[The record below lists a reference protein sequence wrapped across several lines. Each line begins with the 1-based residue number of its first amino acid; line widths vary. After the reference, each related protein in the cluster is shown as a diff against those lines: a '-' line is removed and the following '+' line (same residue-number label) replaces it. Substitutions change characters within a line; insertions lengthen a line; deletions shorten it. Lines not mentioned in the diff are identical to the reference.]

1 MSWFCR
7 APATAKATVNNPSNY
22 LRILQQRWR
31 VVAVCLFVGIIAG
44 LISTSGGGGSAGTG
58 GRQYSSTATLTSSN
72 LDSGGTARDL
82 ARAAKLITTQ
92 TVATQAV
99 KAAKISGDPMTV
111 ANSIAVEPDVE
122 GGVLTITAENSSPTA
137 AKTLAAAFGEAVIQ
151 GLQRANDLAVQKLNA
166 QIASVE
172 DQLNPAEGSPVPN
185 RAELQASEK
194 AMKAKVAALQSANA
208 GPPLVV
214 LDTSS
219 AELTSS
225 PPGRFTAP
233 SGLGP
238 RLLVGL
244 FLGLVL
250 GVALALLLDRVD
262 TRLRTRSAVQDAF
275 RLPVIGEIP
284 QLSKR
289 DRRGDHVV
297 AAEHPD
303 SAAAESYRSLRS
315 AVLNLPSTRLVGR
328 RGAINPADEQHSDP
342 PAVVLVTSPRR
353 GDGKTTT
360 VVNLAA
366 CMAETGR
373 TVLVLDCDLRN
384 PAVHRYLKASRPEG
398 LSNLLV
404 VGVDRD
410 TELVLQ
416 DSWIVDRDLERA
428 VQDTPI
434 PGVSVATAGTAV
446 HHPAALLSKMASII
460 GAARRYADVVII
472 DAPPLLTAND
482 AIEIVPYVDTVL
494 VVSRAGATTAEHAER
509 ASDALGRIQAPV
521 TGVALTAAGRQF
533 AGADR
538 DGDVGTNW
546 KRFTDWL
553 TTGGE
558 QSRGRDWPADM
569 DEATHA
575 RLERDLVPG
584 MHRAERS
591 AAPDRL
597 PRAVPP
603 DPEQTQEIRRPG
615 DAHLP
620 NGDRRGSLGQQPDDG
635 LDRR

>member
-1 MSWFCR
+1 
-7 APATAKATVNNPSNY
+7 VNNPSNY

-31 VVAVCLFVGIIAG
+31 VVAVCMFVGVLAG
-44 LISTSGGGGSAGTG
+44 LISTSGGGSADTG
-58 GRQYSSTATLTSSN
+58 GRQFSSTATLMSSN
-72 LDSGGTARDL
+72 PDPTSAARDL
-82 ARAAKLITTQ
+82 ARAATLVTTER
-92 TVATQAV
+92 VATQAV
-99 KAAKISGDPMTV
+99 KDAKVSGDPAAI
-111 ANSIAVEPDVE
+111 ANSITVDADEQA
-122 GGVLTITAENSSPTA
+122 GALTLTAQNPSAAAAERLATAFGDTVIEELDRANGLPIRTLESTIKNSQAQLDTSPAPTGEEQTDLANRIKA
-137 AKTLAAAFGEAVIQ
+137 AKAKLALLQ
-151 GLQRANDLAVQKLNA
+151 GAGA
-166 QIASVE
+166 
-172 DQLNPAEGSPVPN
+172 GS
-185 RAELQASEK
+185 
-194 AMKAKVAALQSANA
+194 ALS
-208 GPPLVV
+208 LY
-214 LDTSS
+214 DTSS
-219 AELTSS
+219 AVPTSS
-225 PPGRFTAP
+225 PGRFTAP

-244 FLGLVL
+244 GLGLLL

-275 RLPVIGEIP
+275 RLPVVGEIP
-284 QLSKR
+284 ELSKR
-289 DRRGDHVV
+289 DRRGDHVI

-303 SAAAESYRSLRS
+303 TAAAESYRSLRS
-315 AVLNLPSTRLVGR
+315 AVLNLPSIRLVGR
-328 RGAINPADEQHSDP
+328 RSAISSADEQHSDP

-373 TVLVLDCDLRN
+373 SVLVLDCDLRN

-404 VGVDRD
+404 VGVDRG

-446 HHPAALLSKMASII
+446 HHPSALLSKLASII

-509 ASDALGRIQAPV
+509 ASDSLARIQAPV

-538 DGDVGTNW
+538 DGDAGASW

-553 TTGGE
+553 TANGE
-558 QSRGRDWPADM
+558 QPRGRDWPADA
-569 DEATHA
+569 DEPTRA
-575 RLERDLVPG
+575 RLERDLMPG
-584 MHRAERS
+584 LRRDAPSGPHDRA
-591 AAPDRL
+591 
-597 PRAVPP
+597 PRTEPP

-620 NGDRRGSLGQQPDDG
+620 NGDRRGTPGRRPDDG

>member
-1 MSWFCR
+1 M
-7 APATAKATVNNPSNY
+7 
-22 LRILQQRWR
+22 
-31 VVAVCLFVGIIAG
+31 FVGILAG
-44 LISTSGGGGSAGTG
+44 LISTSGGGSADTG
-58 GRQYSSTATLTSSN
+58 GRQYSATATLRSIN
-72 LDSGGTARDL
+72 DDPDGTTHDL
-82 ARAAKLITTQ
+82 ALATRLLTTP
-92 TVATQAV
+92 TVATEAV
-99 KAAKISGDPMTV
+99 KIAKVGGDPLTV
-111 ANSIAVEPDVE
+111 ANSVAVETDTDAGILE
-122 GGVLTITAENSSPTA
+122 ITAQNSSATTA
-137 AKTLAAAFGEAVIQ
+137 KALAAGFGTAVIH
-151 GLQRANDLAVQKLNA
+151 GLERANELAVDRLTDRIK
-166 QIASVE
+166 SVE
-172 DQLNPAEGSPVPN
+172 EQLNPTDGAPALTDQERAQLTATLKALKAQVATHQTADAGSG
-185 RAELQASEK
+185 LTI
-194 AMKAKVAALQSANA
+194 
-208 GPPLVV
+208 
-214 LDTSS
+214 LDTT
-219 AELTSS
+219 AAVPTSS
-225 PPGRFTAP
+225 PGRFTAP

-244 FLGLVL
+244 GLGLLL

-275 RLPVIGEIP
+275 RLPVVGEIP

-289 DRRGDHVV
+289 DRRGDHII

-315 AVLNLPSTRLVGR
+315 AVLNLPSIRLVGR
-328 RGAINPADEQHSDP
+328 RSAISPADEHHSDP

-373 TVLVLDCDLRN
+373 SVLVLDCDLRN

-404 VGVDRD
+404 VGVDRG

-416 DSWIVDRDLERA
+416 DSWIVDRDLERCI
-428 VQDTPI
+428 QDTPI

-446 HHPAALLSKMASII
+446 HHPAALLSKLASII
-460 GAARRYADVVII
+460 GAARRHADVVII

-509 ASDALGRIQAPV
+509 ASDALARIQAPV

-533 AGADR
+533 AGADG
-538 DGDVGTNW
+538 DGDGGASW

-558 QSRGRDWPADM
+558 QSRGRDWPADV

-584 MHRAERS
+584 LHRADASGVPHDRAHRAE
-591 AAPDRL
+591 
-597 PRAVPP
+597 PP

-615 DAHLP
+615 DPHLP
-620 NGDRRGSLGQQPDDG
+620 NGDHRGSPVQRPDDG